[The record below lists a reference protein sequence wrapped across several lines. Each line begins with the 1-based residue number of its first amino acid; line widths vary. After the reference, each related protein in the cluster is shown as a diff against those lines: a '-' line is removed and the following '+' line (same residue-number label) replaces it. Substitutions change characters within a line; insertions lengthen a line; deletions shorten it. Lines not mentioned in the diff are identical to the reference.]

1 MTELKTRFFE
11 ITYEKGAVR
20 WIKSNGVEIVRM
32 IYSAVRDHNWRTIE
46 PEIIE
51 EKIEEN
57 KTGFLIEIRVKYKKS
72 DIYFEAG
79 YKITGNG
86 NRLVFEMKGEAKSTF
101 MTNRIGLCVLHPIK
115 ECTGKSCI
123 VLHQDKT
130 SEKAVFPVFISSVQP
145 MINISG
151 LEWQPAENIHIKL
164 QFSGDIFEMEDQR
177 NWTDASYKTY
187 CRPLSLPFPVEIK
200 KGEKIQ
206 QKIVL
211 EIQVE
216 PQTNVAE
223 DSILFKIDSQN
234 RFKIPEIGVGATS
247 RKEMLE
253 YSEAEILKQL
263 PIQHLRAELKLFEK
277 NWIHILK
284 RTEEE
289 SRLLE
294 LPLFLVLYFSEAF
307 KNELETL
314 QNTIQ
319 NKNIKVKYV
328 LVVGKNHL
336 PNDLIFDEVFSELKY
351 IFPAAKIG
359 AGVNAFFAE
368 LNRNRPKSEKA
379 EFISFAVCP
388 QIHAFDNSSLVENME
403 AQKFAVESAQ
413 QLFSE
418 KPIFVSPVTLKQ
430 RFNVV
435 ATSEEPEYKSDE
447 LPSQV
452 DVRQNSV
459 FAAQWLLGSLKFLAQ
474 SGAELV
480 TYFETVGWRGFI
492 QGNYNPPVPEKFSA
506 RKGDIYP
513 VFYLLKELEGFDEVV
528 FSESNTPISVDGIVL
543 AGKDLNGKQKKKLLM
558 ANFSNH
564 TKKVKISGINT
575 ASFCK
580 TLFPNINI
588 EEENGYF
595 EIPGNQIVIIPVL

>member
-1 MTELKTRFFE
+1 LK
-11 ITYEKGAVR
+11 YENGAIR
-20 WIKSNGVEIVRM
+20 WIKNNGAEIVRM
-32 IYSAVRDHNWRTIE
+32 IYSAVRDHNWGTIE

-57 KTGFLIEIRVKYKKS
+57 ETGFLIETRVTYRKA

-79 YKITGNG
+79 YKITGNEY
-86 NRLVFEMKGEAKSTF
+86 RLVFEMDGESKSIF
-101 MTNRIGLCVLHPIK
+101 MTNRTGFCVLHPIK
-115 ECTGKSCI
+115 ECCGKTCI
-123 VLHQDKT
+123 VIHPDET
-130 SEKAVFPVFISSVQP
+130 SEKTVFPELISPDQP
-145 MINISG
+145 MLNISG
-151 LEWQPAENIHIKL
+151 LVWEPAENIHAKL

-187 CRPLSLPFPVEIK
+187 CRPLSLPFPYEIK

-211 EIQVE
+211 EIHCE
-216 PQTNVAE
+216 PQKDAAE
-223 DSILFKIDSQN
+223 DSILFEIDSQN

-247 RKEMLE
+247 RNEKLE
-253 YSEAEILKQL
+253 HSEAEILKQL
-263 PIQHLRAELKLFEK
+263 PIQHLRVELKLFEK
-277 NWIHILK
+277 NWIHNLK
-284 RTEEE
+284 LAEEE

-314 QNTIQ
+314 QNTFQ

-336 PNDLIFDEVFSELKY
+336 PNDLIFDEFFSELKN
-351 IFPAAKIG
+351 IFPSAKIG
-359 AGVNAFFAE
+359 AGVNAYFAE
-368 LNRNRPKSEKA
+368 FNRNRPKSEKA

-388 QIHAFDNSSLVENME
+388 QIHAFDNSTLVENME
-403 AQKFAVESAQ
+403 AQKYAVESAQ
-413 QLFSE
+413 QIFAE
-418 KPIFVSPVTLKQ
+418 RPVFVSPVTLKQ

-435 ATSEEPEYKSDE
+435 ATSEETEYKSNE

-459 FAAQWLLGSLKFLAQ
+459 FTAQWLLGSLKFLAQ
-474 SGAELV
+474 SGTELV

-492 QGNYNPPVPEKFSA
+492 QGNYNPPLPEIFSA

-513 VFYLLKELEGFDEVV
+513 VFYLLKELEGFDEVI
-528 FSESNTPISVDGIVL
+528 FSESSAPLEVDGIVL
-543 AGKDLNGKQKKKLLM
+543 QGKDLNDKTINKILL
-558 ANFSNH
+558 ANFSSH
-564 TKKVKISGINT
+564 TKKVKISGIET
-575 ASFCK
+575 ASFCN
-580 TLFPNINI
+580 TLFSSTHI
-588 EEENGYF
+588 EKENGYF
-595 EIPGNQIVIIPVL
+595 EFPGNQIVIIPVL